1 MADFT
6 SPNLLE
12 MEGIIDTFRLTNG
25 LPRAQ
30 GQVER
35 QPSISA
41 EMIELT
47 FHRES

>member
-12 MEGIIDTFRLTNG
+12 MEGTIDTFRLTNG
-25 LPRAQ
+25 LPQAQ

-47 FHRES
+47 SH